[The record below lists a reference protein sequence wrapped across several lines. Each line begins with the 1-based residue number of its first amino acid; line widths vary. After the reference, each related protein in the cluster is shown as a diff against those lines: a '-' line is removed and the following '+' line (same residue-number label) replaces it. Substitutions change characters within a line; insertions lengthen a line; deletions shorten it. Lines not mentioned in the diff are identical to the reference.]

1 MTDKRVT
8 ETVSPETFPA
18 ESPRILPAGSEIG
31 ARYRIRSVL
40 GMGGSSVVYSVE
52 DRELRRSIALKMIRS
67 DRAGG
72 AALKRFRR
80 EVALAR
86 SARDERLIGVYD
98 IGESAEGLYFT
109 MELVEGETLR
119 ARLDRGPLEIRE
131 VLRIAKEVLG
141 ALEAL
146 HRLGI
151 VHRDLK
157 PGNVLLTPGG
167 AVKVAD
173 FGLARQWDSDESRAT
188 QTDGVVGTLE
198 YLSPEQ
204 ALGNDMDARS
214 DLYSFGVVLFEM
226 LTGRLPLH
234 GRSSLG
240 TVVAHVSERAPD
252 ARQFRRGV
260 PPWLAR
266 FVSRLLEKRPRDRY
280 QSAAA
285 ALVDLEASRGRRAR
299 SWKRRAAAI
308 LTVSALAATALAAV
322 TAARQKEFDR
332 FVLGDGGEARALD
345 RAGRLLWSRTGFYPE
360 TRAGIV
366 RVGRSAPRQAAAILA
381 AADDSRVEPAHTLS
395 FLDLRTGKLLR
406 QVILPDLSD
415 LF

>member
-1 MTDKRVT
+1 MPTGSAVALMKPKKRGRELPIGNGITCARTNSRTSSNGRPSSGTAAWKSEASGPTLPKTGRARSLSRCSATASAAARPSRRTSSEGRSKEGFVSSSLALIRSVGFKVSPWKVDIRQLGVATLVEYPASKSPSMTDKRVT

-18 ESPRILPAGSEIG
+18 ESPRILAAGSEVG

-40 GMGGSSVVYSVE
+40 GMGGSSVVYSVD

-98 IGESAEGLYFT
+98 IGESPEGLYFT
-109 MELVEGETLR
+109 MELVAGETLR

-204 ALGNDMDARS
+204 ALGNDMDARR
-214 DLYSFGVVLFEM
+214 DLHPFGVVLFEM
-226 LTGRLPLH
+226 LTGRLPLP
-234 GRSSLG
+234 GRSS
-240 TVVAHVSERAPD
+240 
-252 ARQFRRGV
+252 
-260 PPWLAR
+260 
-266 FVSRLLEKRPRDRY
+266 
-280 QSAAA
+280 
-285 ALVDLEASRGRRAR
+285 
-299 SWKRRAAAI
+299 
-308 LTVSALAATALAAV
+308 
-322 TAARQKEFDR
+322 
-332 FVLGDGGEARALD
+332 
-345 RAGRLLWSRTGFYPE
+345 
-360 TRAGIV
+360 
-366 RVGRSAPRQAAAILA
+366 
-381 AADDSRVEPAHTLS
+381 
-395 FLDLRTGKLLR
+395 
-406 QVILPDLSD
+406 
-415 LF
+415 